1 MVAST
6 WTGRTVPAACGGSE
20 IFPRKGGVGVWGKRL
35 FVVVVVVRAK
45 TWS

>member
-6 WTGRTVPAACGGSE
+6 WTGRTVPTACAGSE
-20 IFPRKGGVGVWGKRL
+20 TFPRKEDVGVWGKRL
-35 FVVVVVVRAK
+35 FVVVVVRDK